1 MKKIAIIGSSGGNLY
16 MQGGNDP
23 RALLGEIFTQAR
35 SAGIEVGFVSFV
47 GAKRTM
53 DGISMDAPACLWS
66 LSGDSVACGE
76 EKKLSE
82 INADAAASDAA
93 LAADLGRL
101 GTAAPMLDLFSMR
114 HETQY
119 TRLFR
124 S

>member
-93 LAADLGRL
+93 LAALI
-101 GTAAPMLDLFSMR
+101 
-114 HETQY
+114 E
-119 TRLFR
+119 
-124 S
+124 